1 MLYGPIVP
9 RLLALGSWFPVLG
22 PRQDGSGATGQ
33 VSCSKMGNFSSY
45 GEATKP
51 PAPSQASFIE
61 PETLS
66 YQITLFGPIGADV
79 RHPLTSKI
87 YLKSCK

>member
-1 MLYGPIVP
+1 MPAKPSRRTTFWTTLLFHDEMESILSSEGPAKSP
-9 RLLALGSWFPVLG
+9 
-22 PRQDGSGATGQ
+22 
-33 VSCSKMGNFSSY
+33 C
-45 GEATKP
+45 
-51 PAPSQASFIE
+51 PSQASFIE

-66 YQITLFGPIGADV
+66 YQITLFGPKGADV